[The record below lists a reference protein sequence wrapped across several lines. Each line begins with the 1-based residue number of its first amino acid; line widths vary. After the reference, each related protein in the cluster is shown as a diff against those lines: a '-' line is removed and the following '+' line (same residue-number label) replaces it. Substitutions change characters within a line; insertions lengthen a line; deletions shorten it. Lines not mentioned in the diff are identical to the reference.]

1 MPQINLLGQEN
12 VHKNA
17 ALTRL
22 PLYLV
27 RFFVVVFLLV
37 LLYWGYLY
45 VRVKLVVNK
54 VATAQ
59 ADIIRIQKETLAD
72 KNRRELLVRQGQLST
87 LDKLLKDQQYW
98 SRFLPEL
105 ARVTLKSASY
115 LSFSAGKDGVARM
128 SVTVPSYKE
137 FDEFLQV
144 FDLPQ
149 FNSKFSDITVSSIGK
164 YQQGDTQTVRF
175 DMSMRYDPSFLK
187 TGTDSSGANAVTQ

>member
-12 VHKNA
+12 THRNA

-27 RFFVVVFLLV
+27 RFFVVLFIAV
-37 LLYWGYLY
+37 LLYWVYLY

-54 VATAQ
+54 VAVAQ

-72 KNRRELLVRQGQLST
+72 KDRRELLVRQGQLST

-98 SRFLPEL
+98 SKFLPEL

-115 LSFSAGKDGVARM
+115 LSFSAGKDGTARM
-128 SVTVPSYKE
+128 SVTVPTYRE

-149 FNSKFSDITVSSIGK
+149 FNSKFSNVTVSSIGK
-164 YQQGDTQTVRF
+164 YQQGDTQSVRF
-175 DMSMRYDPSFLK
+175 DVTMQYDVNFLK
-187 TGTDSSGANAVTQ
+187 SSDNSSSPTAQ

>member
-12 VHKNA
+12 THKNA
-17 ALTRL
+17 AWARL

-27 RFFVVVFLLV
+27 RFFIVLFIAI

-45 VRVKLVVNK
+45 VQVKLTVSK
-54 VATAQ
+54 VAAAQ

-98 SRFLPEL
+98 SKFLPEL

-115 LSFSAGKDGVARM
+115 LSFSAGKDGIARM

-164 YQQGDTQTVRF
+164 YQQGDTQSVRF
-175 DMSMRYDPSFLK
+175 EVAMHYDVSFLK
-187 TGTDSSGANAVTQ
+187 VTPGTSDSTAQ

>member
-12 VHKNA
+12 THRNA

-22 PLYLV
+22 PVYLV
-27 RFFVVVFLLV
+27 RFFIVIFIVVIV
-37 LLYWGYLY
+37 YWGYLY
-45 VRVKLVVNK
+45 VRVKLVVNQ
-54 VATAQ
+54 VALAQ

-72 KNRRELLVRQGQLST
+72 KNRRELLVRQGQLSA

-98 SRFLPEL
+98 SKFLPEL

-115 LSFSAGKDGVARM
+115 LSFSAGKDGIARM
-128 SVTVPSYKE
+128 GVTVPSYRE

-149 FNSKFSDITVSSIGK
+149 FNSKFSDVTVSSIGK
-164 YQQGDTQTVRF
+164 YQQGDTQSIRF
-175 DMSMRYDPSFLK
+175 DVAMHYDPSFLK
-187 TGTDSSGANAVTQ
+187 AASSAVETQTK

>member
-12 VHKNA
+12 THRDA
-17 ALTRL
+17 TLIRL

-27 RFFVVVFLLV
+27 RFFVLLFIAV
-37 LLYWGYLY
+37 LLYWAYLY

-54 VATAQ
+54 VAVAQ

-72 KNRRELLVRQGQLST
+72 KDRRELLVRQGQLST

-98 SRFLPEL
+98 SKFLPEL

-115 LSFSAGKDGVARM
+115 LSFSAGKDGTARM
-128 SVTVPSYKE
+128 SVTVPTYRE

-149 FNSKFSDITVSSIGK
+149 FNSKFSNVTVSSIGK
-164 YQQGDTQTVRF
+164 YQQGDTQSVRF
-175 DMSMRYDPSFLK
+175 DVTMQYDVTFLK
-187 TGTDSSGANAVTQ
+187 TTSSTPSSTAQ

>member
-12 VHKNA
+12 THRNA
-17 ALTRL
+17 TLIRL

-27 RFFVVVFLLV
+27 RFFVLLFIAV
-37 LLYWGYLY
+37 LLYWAYLY

-54 VATAQ
+54 VAVAQ

-72 KNRRELLVRQGQLST
+72 KDRRELLVRQGQLST

-98 SRFLPEL
+98 SKFLPEL

-115 LSFSAGKDGVARM
+115 LSFSAGKDGTARM
-128 SVTVPSYKE
+128 SVTVPTYRE

-149 FNSKFSDITVSSIGK
+149 FNSKFSNVTVSSIGK
-164 YQQGDTQTVRF
+164 YQQGDTQSVRF
-175 DMSMRYDPSFLK
+175 DVTMQYDVTFLK
-187 TGTDSSGANAVTQ
+187 TTSSTPSSTAQ

>member
-12 VHKNA
+12 THRNA

-27 RFFVVVFLLV
+27 RFFIVIFIAVIV
-37 LLYWGYLY
+37 YWGYLY
-45 VRVKLVVNK
+45 VRVKLVVNQ
-54 VATAQ
+54 VSLAQ

-72 KNRRELLVRQGQLST
+72 KNRRELLVRQGQLSA

-98 SRFLPEL
+98 SKFLPEL

-115 LSFSAGKDGVARM
+115 LSFSAGKDGIARM
-128 SVTVPSYKE
+128 SVTVPSYRE

-149 FNSKFSDITVSSIGK
+149 FNSKFSDVTVSSIGK
-164 YQQGDTQTVRF
+164 YQQGDTQSIRF
-175 DMSMRYDPSFLK
+175 DVAMHYDASFLK
-187 TGTDSSGANAVTQ
+187 AAANATDTQTK

>member
-12 VHKNA
+12 THKNA
-17 ALTRL
+17 AWARL

-27 RFFVVVFLLV
+27 RFFVLVFVVI

-45 VRVKLVVNK
+45 VRVKLTVSK
-54 VATAQ
+54 VAAAQ

-98 SRFLPEL
+98 SKFLPEL

-115 LSFSAGKDGVARM
+115 LSFSAGKDGIARM

-164 YQQGDTQTVRF
+164 YQQGDTQSVRF
-175 DMSMRYDPSFLK
+175 DVAMHYDVNFLK
-187 TGTDSSGANAVTQ
+187 VTQEALDSTAQ

>member
-12 VHKNA
+12 THRNA

-27 RFFVVVFLLV
+27 RFFVVLFIAV
-37 LLYWGYLY
+37 LLYWVYLY

-54 VATAQ
+54 VAVAQ

-72 KNRRELLVRQGQLST
+72 KDRRELLVRQGQLST

-98 SRFLPEL
+98 SKFLPEL

-115 LSFSAGKDGVARM
+115 LSFSAGKDGTARM
-128 SVTVPSYKE
+128 SVTVPTYRE

-149 FNSKFSDITVSSIGK
+149 FNSKFSNVTVSSIGK
-164 YQQGDTQTVRF
+164 YQQGDTQSVRF
-175 DMSMRYDPSFLK
+175 DVTMQYDVNFLK
-187 TGTDSSGANAVTQ
+187 ASDNSSSPTAQ

>member
-12 VHKNA
+12 THRNA
-17 ALTRL
+17 TLIRL

-27 RFFVVVFLLV
+27 RFFVLLFIVV
-37 LLYWGYLY
+37 LLYWAYLY

-54 VATAQ
+54 VAVAQ

-72 KNRRELLVRQGQLST
+72 KDRRELLVRQGQLST

-98 SRFLPEL
+98 SKFLPEL

-115 LSFSAGKDGVARM
+115 LSFSAGKDGTARM
-128 SVTVPSYKE
+128 SVTVPTYRE

-149 FNSKFSDITVSSIGK
+149 FNSKFSNVTVSSIGK
-164 YQQGDTQTVRF
+164 YQQGDTQSVRF
-175 DMSMRYDPSFLK
+175 DVTMQYDVNFLK
-187 TGTDSSGANAVTQ
+187 TTSNASSPTAQ